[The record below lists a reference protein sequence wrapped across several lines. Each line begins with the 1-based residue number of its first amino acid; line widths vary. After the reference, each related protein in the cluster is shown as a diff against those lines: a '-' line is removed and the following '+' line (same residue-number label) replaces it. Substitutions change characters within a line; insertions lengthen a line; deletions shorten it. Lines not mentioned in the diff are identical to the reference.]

1 MNAFAKAACSSIPV
15 ATARMFGSRM
25 TSSGAN
31 PASVV
36 TRSYAR
42 PRISTLRSTVS
53 ACPRSSKAM
62 TTTAAPN
69 RRIVRAC
76 SRNGSS
82 PSFSEIELT
91 TPLPCRQRRPASSAE
106 KRELSTMIGSRAA
119 SGSVARRLRNVVIA
133 CSASSRSASMFTS
146 SRFAPPRT
154 CSSATSTAPWKSFA
168 SIRRRKRADPVTFV
182 RSPTTTNPVSG
193 PITNGSRPEKRGL
206 VSRAGTCRGGSP
218 STARAIA
225 CVCSGVVP
233 QQPPTRLTRPSSANA
248 RR

>member
-1 MNAFAKAACSSIPV
+1 MNAFANAACSSIPV
-15 ATARMFGSRM
+15 ATARTFGSKM
-25 TSSGAN
+25 TSSGAK
-31 PASVV
+31 PASSMS
-36 TRSYAR
+36 RSYAR

-69 RRIVRAC
+69 ARIVRAC
-76 SRNGSS
+76 SRNDSS

-91 TPLPCRQRRPASSAE
+91 TPLPWRQRSPASSAE

-119 SGSVARRLRNVVIA
+119 SGSVASRLRNVVIA

-168 SIRRRKRADPVTFV
+168 SIRRRKRAEPVTFV
-182 RSPTTTNPVSG
+182 RSPTTTKPGV
-193 PITNGSRPEKRGL
+193 RPDHERLEAGEARQASSARAHAAAAAPRPRGR
-206 VSRAGTCRGGSP
+206 SRACAPASSRSSRRRG
-218 STARAIA
+218 
-225 CVCSGVVP
+225 
-233 QQPPTRLTRPSSANA
+233 
-248 RR
+248 